1 MKLTIRPCARADAAA
16 LALVGQATFLET
28 YSTVL
33 PGADILAHCERQHGA
48 TVYARYLADPDYR
61 LWIAE
66 TETGVGVGYAVL
78 CPPDLPAPFGLPD
91 LELKRIYLL
100 SRFQGL
106 GVGAGL
112 MAAAVDAARA
122 AGAPRLLLGVYGGNA
137 GAIAFYARQGFAEV
151 GTRKFPVG
159 ANVYDD
165 LVLARPL

>member
-1 MKLTIRPCARADAAA
+1 MDLTIRACTPADAPA
-16 LALVGQATFLET
+16 LALAGQATFLET

-33 PGADILAHCERQHGA
+33 PAADIVAHCERQHGEA
-48 TVYARYLADPDYR
+48 VYAAYLADPAYR

-66 TETGVGVGYAVL
+66 TQTGVGVGYAVL
-78 CPPDLPAPFGLPD
+78 CPPDLPEPFGPPD

-106 GVGAGL
+106 GVGARL

-122 AGAPRLLLGVYGGNA
+122 AGAPRLLLGVFGGNA
-137 GAIAFYARQGFAEV
+137 TAIAFYARQGFAEV

-159 ANVYDD
+159 ANTYDD